1 MVKPSLLHVFL
12 IQLDRAKAVK
22 ALMSADHR
30 RQSITASKKRRPSI
44 HLERRGTIRRDSK
57 LPLLDT
63 SDGLFGRK
71 REDSISKEVEAESV
85 IGSISSRAGGNE
97 PALKS
102 PNAEPESVTE
112 QKDEDA
118 IVTNQPNTPV
128 TTENTAVTTE
138 QGPPTARVN
147 NLFPDQQTPAQT
159 KDCDVSQSQK
169 EVTLGSKVDAA
180 SQSLS
185 VLSHVPAE
193 ATNVFDSAFVK
204 KSKWSTLRN
213 FVYSLQP
220 HKGGGCSH
228 VVNEVK
234 HIAEGSGAIP
244 SEDQIK
250 EQVTVMAQH
259 AIDSESITF
268 LTGILSVWF
277 ENATFPLRI
286 GLPPTC
292 KR

>member
-1 MVKPSLLHVFL
+1 
-12 IQLDRAKAVK
+12 
-22 ALMSADHR
+22 MSADHR

-102 PNAEPESVTE
+102 PNAEPKSVTE

-118 IVTNQPNTPV
+118 IVTNQP
-128 TTENTAVTTE
+128 NTAVTTE

-159 KDCDVSQSQK
+159 KDCDVSQSQN
-169 EVTLGSKVDAA
+169 EMTLGSKVDAA

-268 LTGILSVWF
+268 LTLILPVWF
-277 ENATFPLRI
+277 KNATFLLRI